1 MITGFEEYTKSLSKE
16 EQRIAPVVV
25 NMLSSAT
32 GQQMAITAK
41 KISKAVKKLGR
52 KMKGPRIR
60 KMIHELRVNQIVP
73 NLIASSNGYYVSTDQ
88 KEKERYIKSLDERIA
103 AIQAVRRSFT
113 ISEQP
118 KQLSVTKR
126 KKVGRPFSYPYNE
139 LMVGESIKV
148 DRITMAAQ
156 ANLWARRNNNGR
168 KFSCK
173 TKLDGSIELTR
184 IK

>member
-25 NMLSSAT
+25 NMLSYAT
-32 GQQMAITAK
+32 GHQMAITAK
-41 KISKAVKKLGR
+41 KISKAVKKLGH
-52 KMKGPRIR
+52 KMRGPRVR
-60 KMIHELRVNQIVP
+60 KMIHELRVNQVVP

-103 AIQAVRRSFT
+103 AIEAVRRSFT
-113 ISEQP
+113 IEKQP
-118 KQLSVTKR
+118 EKRSVTTR
-126 KKVGRPFSYPYNE
+126 KKLGRPFSYPYPE
-139 LMVGESIKV
+139 LLVGESIKV
-148 DRITMAAQ
+148 DRNTMAAQ

-168 KFSCK
+168 KYKCK
-173 TKLDGSIELTR
+173 TRLDGTIELTR